1 MENGWY
7 AAFARPET
15 RQECYARAKDLS
27 EKSSPLPCLTKL
39 IPSCSSHMA
48 ISWTTWKN
56 FIGEEGVLDSVIRF
70 AHTNTGISRVE
81 VGKIDGMG
89 HIMNLNESTHLE
101 AAEHTG
107 GEMVDGWG
115 KWRER
120 H

>member
-1 MENGWY
+1 M
-7 AAFARPET
+7 
-15 RQECYARAKDLS
+15 
-27 EKSSPLPCLTKL
+27 
-39 IPSCSSHMA
+39 
-48 ISWTTWKN
+48 
-56 FIGEEGVLDSVIRF
+56 DSAIRF